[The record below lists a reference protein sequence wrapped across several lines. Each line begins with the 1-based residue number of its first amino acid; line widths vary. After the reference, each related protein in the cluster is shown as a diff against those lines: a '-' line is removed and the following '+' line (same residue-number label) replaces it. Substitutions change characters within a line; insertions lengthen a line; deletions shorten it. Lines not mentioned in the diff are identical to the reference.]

1 MNKSVKEWFD
11 KLKFNYQLLF
21 HVGDIEP
28 PKGMTKE
35 EREKFVS
42 SIFRKKAKLHEKLGA
57 KKFEKFIIAFDKAKF
72 RFLKNVIGEERFL
85 KWYDWKETFKT
96 KLRLRKTEK
105 EDERQELLY
114 NLERNKIAVRKAL
127 KEEKSPNY
135 FLGVD
140 NRVENFGGHIL
151 LNKRIHQRSLAL
163 NGIILST
170 CVGLGLLGAPIVPI
184 TLLGAYQIPAAF
196 KNMQCINAQEYVLSR
211 MNANQKAILR
221 RNYRGITK
229 QYENRSTLYDALAKA
244 KEKGIDVFDIG
255 ALIPE
260 LSPEARK
267 EYLEFINAER
277 ERRAAERSTTS
288 PAVNSI
294 PEQQPTREQQP
305 TIEPQPTREQELLAE
320 RIVEEMA
327 SNPSA
332 EISHQPIKTIRR

>member
-1 MNKSVKEWFD
+1 
-11 KLKFNYQLLF
+11 
-21 HVGDIEP
+21 
-28 PKGMTKE
+28 
-35 EREKFVS
+35 
-42 SIFRKKAKLHEKLGA
+42 
-57 KKFEKFIIAFDKAKF
+57 
-72 RFLKNVIGEERFL
+72 
-85 KWYDWKETFKT
+85 
-96 KLRLRKTEK
+96 
-105 EDERQELLY
+105 
-114 NLERNKIAVRKAL
+114 
-127 KEEKSPNY
+127 
-135 FLGVD
+135 
-140 NRVENFGGHIL
+140 
-151 LNKRIHQRSLAL
+151 
-163 NGIILST
+163 
-170 CVGLGLLGAPIVPI
+170 
-184 TLLGAYQIPAAF
+184 
-196 KNMQCINAQEYVLSR
+196 MQCINAQEYVLSR

-327 SNPSA
+327 SNPRA